1 MREKRDQLPL
11 WRSKI
16 MKRMYLDIL
25 AMMAFSTAAVLAQ
38 TTGSTS
44 TSTSTPVTGQS
55 IEQRKD
61 NQQQR
66 IGNGMENGSLTAGES
81 GHLENQEKNLNKEE
95 HNMRAADD
103 GKLTAADKTTLN
115 RQQNRLSNE
124 IYKDK
129 HNAAVQPK
137 TNNEVNTRDRLQQE
151 RIGQGVKSG
160 SLTAGEASNLEH
172 KEARL
177 NREERNDRAANG
189 GKLTPGEKAHINHQ
203 QNNVS
208 RQIYNKKHNGRRQK

>member
-1 MREKRDQLPL
+1 
-11 WRSKI
+11 
-16 MKRMYLDIL
+16 MKRTYLGIL

-44 TSTSTPVTGQS
+44 TSSSTPVTGQS

-81 GHLENQEKNLNKEE
+81 GHLEKQEKNLNKEE
-95 HNMRAADD
+95 HIMRSEDG
-103 GKLTAADKTTLN
+103 GKLTNADKAALN
-115 RQQNRLSNE
+115 GQQNHLSKE

-160 SLTAGEASNLEH
+160 SLTAGEAANLEH
-172 KEARL
+172 KEAGL
-177 NREERNDRAANG
+177 NREEHNDRAANG
-189 GKLTPGEKAHINHQ
+189 GKLTAGEKAHINHQ

>member
-1 MREKRDQLPL
+1 
-11 WRSKI
+11 
-16 MKRMYLDIL
+16 MKRTYLGIL

-38 TTGSTS
+38 TTSSTP
-44 TSTSTPVTGQS
+44 STSTPVTGQS
-55 IEQRKD
+55 IQQRKD

-81 GHLENQEKNLNKEE
+81 SHLENQEKNLNKEE
-95 HNMRAADD
+95 HIMRSEDG
-103 GKLTAADKTTLN
+103 GKLTTADKAALN
-115 RQQNRLSNE
+115 GQQNHLSKE
-124 IYKDK
+124 IYQDK

-160 SLTAGEASNLEH
+160 SLTAGEAANLEH
-172 KEARL
+172 KEAGL

-189 GKLTPGEKAHINHQ
+189 GKLTQGEKAHINHQ
-203 QNNVS
+203 QNNLS
-208 RQIYNKKHNGRRQK
+208 KQIYNKKHNGRKRG

>member
-1 MREKRDQLPL
+1 
-11 WRSKI
+11 
-16 MKRMYLDIL
+16 MKRTYLGVL

-38 TTGSTS
+38 TTSSTP
-44 TSTSTPVTGQS
+44 STSTPVTGQS
-55 IEQRKD
+55 IQQRKD

-81 GHLENQEKNLNKEE
+81 SHLENQEKNLNKEE
-95 HNMRAADD
+95 HIMRSEDG
-103 GKLTAADKTTLN
+103 GKLTTADKAALN
-115 RQQNRLSNE
+115 GQQNHLSKE
-124 IYKDK
+124 IYQDK

-160 SLTAGEASNLEH
+160 SLTAGEAANLEH
-172 KEARL
+172 KEAGL

-189 GKLTPGEKAHINHQ
+189 GKLTQGEKAHINHQ
-203 QNNVS
+203 QNNLS
-208 RQIYNKKHNGRRQK
+208 KQIYNKKHNGRKRG

>member
-1 MREKRDQLPL
+1 
-11 WRSKI
+11 
-16 MKRMYLDIL
+16 MKRTYLGFL

-38 TTGSTS
+38 TTGTTS
-44 TSTSTPVTGQS
+44 NTSTPVTGQS

-61 NQQQR
+61 NQQER

-81 GHLENQEKNLNKEE
+81 KHLENQEKNLNKEE
-95 HNMRAADD
+95 HIMRSEDG
-103 GKLTAADKTTLN
+103 GKLTKADKAALN
-115 RQQNRLSNE
+115 GQQNHLSKE
-124 IYKDK
+124 IYQDK

-137 TNNEVNTRDRLQQE
+137 TNNEVNTRDLLQQE

-160 SLTAGEASNLEH
+160 SLTAGEAANLEG

-189 GKLTPGEKAHINHQ
+189 GKLTGGEKAHINHQ
-203 QNNVS
+203 QNNLS
-208 RQIYNKKHNGRRQK
+208 RQIYNKKHNGRKRG

>member
-1 MREKRDQLPL
+1 
-11 WRSKI
+11 
-16 MKRMYLDIL
+16 MKRTYLCFL
-25 AMMAFSTAAVLAQ
+25 AMMAFSAAAVLAQ
-38 TTGSTS
+38 TTGSTP
-44 TSTSTPVTGQS
+44 STSTPVTGQS

-66 IGNGMENGSLTAGES
+66 IGSGMENGSLTAGES
-81 GHLENQEKNLNKEE
+81 SHLENQEKNLNKEE
-95 HNMRAADD
+95 HIMRSEDG
-103 GKLTAADKTTLN
+103 GKLTTADKAALN
-115 RQQNRLSNE
+115 GQQNHLSKE
-124 IYKDK
+124 IYLDK

-160 SLTAGEASNLEH
+160 SLTAGEAANLEH
-172 KEARL
+172 KEAGL

-203 QNNVS
+203 QNNLS
-208 RQIYNKKHNGRRQK
+208 KQIYNKKHNGRRQK